1 MTISFFLHIPPQWAG
16 MGWPLQA
23 KYGKPGWFG
32 GISANLALICNN
44 VARGMKQPKD
54 LYPRTFMAIHPL
66 VRTPVTSLHVSCA
79 HSWCGPNVN
88 IYGPVL
94 DLCCSAWAFIQWSVV
109 LCNNYV
115 HYCIMY
121 TFNVH
126 VWLYA
131 FQDICVHLFSR
142 IHHIHH
148 TSELFVNFPLL
159 LVLII

>member
-1 MTISFFLHIPPQWAG
+1 MTISFFLRIPPQWAG

-121 TFNVH
+121 NLMYMCDYMRFKIYVC
-126 VWLYA
+126 
-131 FQDICVHLFSR
+131 ICFPEFITYIIHLSF
-142 IHHIHH
+142 
-148 TSELFVNFPLL
+148 LL
-159 LVLII
+159 IFHCCSF